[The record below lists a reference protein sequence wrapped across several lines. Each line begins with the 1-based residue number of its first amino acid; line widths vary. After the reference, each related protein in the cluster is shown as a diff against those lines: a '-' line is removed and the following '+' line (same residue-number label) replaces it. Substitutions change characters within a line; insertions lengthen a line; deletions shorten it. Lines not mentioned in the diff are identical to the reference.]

1 MLKVVITG
9 GIASG
14 KSEVGRLLR
23 KAQQV
28 VIDLDDLSQEVVALG
43 SLGLSEL
50 VAEFGQHILNN
61 DGSLNRAKLKNIL
74 FSNVLDKELIEAI
87 LHPKI
92 ISLMKQKMAYYEQQN
107 ARQIFIITPL
117 LLEAN
122 LLAKF
127 DKIVVID
134 CTKTKQIERLIA
146 RDNIDSKTAKDIIKN
161 QASRIERLSIKNAII
176 IDNNGSLVDLEN
188 NFKQLLKP

>member
-1 MLKVVITG
+1 MLKVAITG

-134 CTKTKQIERLIA
+134 CTKTKQIERLIT

-161 QASRIERLSIKNAII
+161 QASRIERLGIKNAII